1 MMIRPVFSALH
12 TLRTEL
18 DQSANVSD
26 SQSEAS
32 SHLNSDSQPEA
43 SSHLTSDSQ
52 SEASSHLNSENQSE
66 ASSHLTSDSQSEAS
80 SHLACNSHDLRNC
93 GLYLHLYILHIL
105 FEITVRVDAKC
116 RASLL

>member
-1 MMIRPVFSALH
+1 MIRPVFSALH

-32 SHLNSDSQPEA
+32 SHLTSDSQPEA

-52 SEASSHLNSENQSE
+52 SEASSHL
-66 ASSHLTSDSQSEAS
+66 T
-80 SHLACNSHDLRNC
+80 CNSHDLRNC
-93 GLYLHLYILHIL
+93 GLYLHLNILHIL